1 MEGGSRACPRA
12 LRLDDSGV
20 RGISYE
26 VGLHNMDSA
35 VLFIEL

>member
-12 LRLDDSGV
+12 LRLDDSG
-20 RGISYE
+20 GISYE

-35 VLFIEL
+35 VLFIKL